1 MEKEAQLKR
10 RIDPLCSVSSLALMV
25 VLGPTGGIGKT
36 KGSKLIASY
45 LEAADLRVR
54 SIRVETGVRANEF
67 GPRDIVIDLDNA
79 AEAALG
85 LGGEATIFEPAWSV
99 FEDAMAG
106 KCAAVVDGGANA
118 HPAILGMAG
127 LTGLSAQIA
136 AAGRQ
141 SAVFVVTTPDPETAR
156 QALTLVQD
164 ARERMPESHVVLVVN
179 YRTPTERPGLDTPQA
194 QAFRA
199 ALRPHIGIPMLVL
212 PFARGHA
219 LTALTRD
226 HRSFLSVMRAGEA
239 DLLKLTGGGKVAT
252 ATARTFF
259 AAWWRDAVQQLEQ
272 MFPV

>member
-1 MEKEAQLKR
+1 MAKEARMRR
-10 RIDPLCSVSSLALMV
+10 RIDPLCSVSELALIV

-36 KGSKLIASY
+36 KVSKLIASC
-45 LEAADLRVR
+45 LEAADLQVR

-85 LGGEATIFEPAWSV
+85 LGGEAAIFEPAWET
-99 FEDAMAG
+99 FERAMAG

-141 SAVFVVTTPDPETAR
+141 SVVFVVTTPDAETAQ
-156 QALTLVQD
+156 QALALAQD
-164 ARERMPESHVVLVVN
+164 ARERMPELHVVLVVN

-219 LTALTRD
+219 LTALTRGD
-226 HRSFLSVMRAGEA
+226 RSFLSVIRASEA
-239 DLLKLTGGGKVAT
+239 DLLKLTGSGKVAT

-259 AAWWRDAVQQLEQ
+259 AAWWNNAIQQLEQ
-272 MFPV
+272 MFPI